1 MIYHENKKVRN
12 TKNSIIYPISSWASL
27 NWTTNSN
34 NATIAFAITYSGTN
48 FGVLPGT
55 PVGDTI
61 HGRGGDDRILGLEGN
76 DKLYGDSGDD
86 ALTGGPGRDYFN
98 CGAGKD
104 TITDYSRA
112 SEDSETSDCERF

>member
-1 MIYHENKKVRN
+1 MKIKRYGTRKIASFILSAVGLA
-12 TKNSIIYPISSWASL
+12 SIGLLIA
-27 NWTTNSN
+27 TT
-34 NATIAFAITYSGTN
+34 ATIAFAITYSGTN
-48 FGVLPGT
+48 FDEVLPGT

-112 SEDSETSDCERF
+112 SGDSKTSDCERF

>member
-1 MIYHENKKVRN
+1 MKIKRYGTRKIASFILSAAGLA
-12 TKNSIIYPISSWASL
+12 SIGLLIA
-27 NWTTNSN
+27 TT
-34 NATIAFAITYSGTN
+34 ATIAFAITYSGTN
-48 FGVLPGT
+48 FGEVLPGT

-76 DKLYGDSGDD
+76 DKLYGGSGDD
-86 ALTGGPGRDYFN
+86 ALTGGAGRDYFN

-112 SEDSETSDCERF
+112 SGDSKTSDCERF